1 MKTAKFGGT
10 SLSDAARFR
19 AVKKIILSDPDIR
32 FVVVSAPGKRSPED
46 KKITDMLYGC
56 HAAVENGVHPEIAF
70 DPVAARFR
78 DIASGLS
85 LGINLEPEFRR
96 IESALSSGASVDY
109 CVSRGEYLSG
119 LILAALLGWPFIDPA
134 DLFFFDAKGVPDHE
148 MAIRALKRRLSYIGR
163 AVMPGFYGGA
173 IGGGICTLPRGG
185 SDISGALL
193 SSASRSDVY
202 ENWTDVPGIF
212 NADPALVRRAKV
224 IPAIAYD
231 EVRELAYMGAN
242 VLHEDA
248 VPAMRRSG
256 IPIHIRCTMDPGAPG
271 TLISSEG
278 YPSACPVTGIAGRKG
293 YSAIQV
299 EKESMNSVVGYCR
312 RILSVLEENKVP
324 FDHIATGL
332 GSISLIVPT
341 RNAAPCRSA
350 LISGISSAVNPDS
363 ISIADGLA
371 MISIVGRDM
380 AGKPGVSGR
389 LLSALGR
396 AGISVR
402 MIVQG
407 TREINITVGVN
418 EQDYEKAVYAVHGE
432 FFSD

>member
-10 SLSDAARFR
+10 SLSGATRFKE
-19 AVKKIILSDPDIR
+19 VKRIILSDTDIC
-32 FVVVSAPGKRSPED
+32 FVVVSAPGKRYKED

-56 HAAVENGVHPEIAF
+56 HADVERGIHPEIAF
-70 DPVAARFR
+70 DPIAARFR
-78 DIASGLS
+78 QIANELN

-96 IESALSSGASVDY
+96 IETALTSGASVDY

-119 LILAALLGWPFIDPA
+119 LMLAALLSWPFIDPA
-134 DLFFFDAKGVPDHE
+134 DLFFFDANGVPDHE
-148 MAIRALKRRLSYIGR
+148 MAIRSLKRKLSYIGR

-173 IGGGICTLPRGG
+173 IGGGIRTLPRGG

-212 NADPALVRRAKV
+212 NANPALVSHSKV
-224 IPAIAYD
+224 VPAMAYD

-248 VPAMRRSG
+248 IPPVRRMG
-256 IPIHIRCTMDPGAPG
+256 IPTHIRCTMDPDASG
-271 TLISSEG
+271 TLISSDRH
-278 YPSACPVTGIAGRKG
+278 PSTCPVTGIAGRTG

-312 RILSVLEENKVP
+312 RILSVLEENNVP

-341 RNAAPCRSA
+341 MAISSCRDA
-350 LISGISSAVNPDS
+350 LISDISSAVHPDS
-363 ISIADGLA
+363 ISIAEGLA
-371 MISIVGRDM
+371 MVLHSRPEYG
-380 AGKPGVSGR
+380 
-389 LLSALGR
+389 
-396 AGISVR
+396 
-402 MIVQG
+402 
-407 TREINITVGVN
+407 
-418 EQDYEKAVYAVHGE
+418 GE
-432 FFSD
+432 A

>member
-1 MKTAKFGGT
+1 
-10 SLSDAARFR
+10 
-19 AVKKIILSDPDIR
+19 
-32 FVVVSAPGKRSPED
+32 
-46 KKITDMLYGC
+46 
-56 HAAVENGVHPEIAF
+56 
-70 DPVAARFR
+70 
-78 DIASGLS
+78 
-85 LGINLEPEFRR
+85 
-96 IESALSSGASVDY
+96 
-109 CVSRGEYLSG
+109 
-119 LILAALLGWPFIDPA
+119 
-134 DLFFFDAKGVPDHE
+134 
-148 MAIRALKRRLSYIGR
+148 
-163 AVMPGFYGGA
+163 
-173 IGGGICTLPRGG
+173 
-185 SDISGALL
+185 
-193 SSASRSDVY
+193 
-202 ENWTDVPGIF
+202 
-212 NADPALVRRAKV
+212 
-224 IPAIAYD
+224 
-231 EVRELAYMGAN
+231 
-242 VLHEDA
+242 
-248 VPAMRRSG
+248 
-256 IPIHIRCTMDPGAPG
+256 
-271 TLISSEG
+271 
-278 YPSACPVTGIAGRKG
+278 
-293 YSAIQV
+293 
-299 EKESMNSVVGYCR
+299 MNSVVGYCR

-432 FFSD
+432 FFPD